1 MLVSKI
7 DYRLIKKLYLFLIV
21 AEEENFGRAAK
32 RLGMSQPPLTEQ
44 IKVLEQSLKLTLFE
58 RSRRGTKLSPA
69 GKAIFPLVR
78 SFVDHMF
85 SLEQTVKEVA
95 NGQSGVLHIGSITSA
110 MFEVV
115 PGLIEHFKQVFPT
128 VTIFVNEIDS
138 AEALDALST
147 GKLDLAFV
155 RVEGEQG
162 NKLKSL
168 PLSEDKLG
176 IAISANHQMANL
188 TQIQLTGLQDEAF
201 VMSSRQVNP
210 TYFDLLTEACR
221 NCGFNPR
228 ILYEV
233 RSIAAQIAYVSCGQG
248 VAFVPMS
255 MVNMIPENVKL
266 VPLEEPISVVTAAL
280 VWNPERSHPMVD
292 YAVAWLMEQTNS
304 ADTELVSEP

>member
-1 MLVSKI
+1 MSKI
-7 DYRLIKKLYLFLIV
+7 DYRLIKKLYLFLVV
-21 AEEENFGRAAK
+21 AEEEHFGRAAK

-69 GKAIFPLVR
+69 GKAILPLVQ
-78 SFVDHMF
+78 SFADHMF

-115 PGLIEHFKQVFPT
+115 PALIEHFKQVFPAI
-128 VTIFVNEIDS
+128 TIFVNEIDS
-138 AEALDALST
+138 AEAIESLST

-155 RVEGEQG
+155 RVEGELG
-162 NKLKSL
+162 KKLKSL
-168 PLSEDKLG
+168 PLSEDRLG
-176 IAISANHQMANL
+176 IAIPVNHDMVTHSQIKLSDLAN
-188 TQIQLTGLQDEAF
+188 EAF

-210 TYFDLLTEACR
+210 SYFDLLTEACR
-221 NCGFNPR
+221 HSGFNPR

-248 VAFVPMS
+248 IALVPMS
-255 MVNMIPENVKL
+255 MQNMIPNNVKL
-266 VPLEEPISVVTAAL
+266 VPLAESMSVVTAAM

-292 YAVAWLMEQTNS
+292 YAVNWLMESS
-304 ADTELVSEP
+304 AKESLGG